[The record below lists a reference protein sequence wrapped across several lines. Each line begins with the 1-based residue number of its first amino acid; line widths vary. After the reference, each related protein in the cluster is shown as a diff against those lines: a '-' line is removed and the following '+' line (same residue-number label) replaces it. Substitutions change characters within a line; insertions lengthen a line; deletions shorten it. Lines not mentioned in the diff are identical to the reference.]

1 MHRLRTLW
9 WGLKGSLW
17 FVPSLMVLVA
27 GGLAAALV
35 AAEGALGLDLAG
47 ALPRL
52 FGAGAEGARAML
64 SAIAGSMITVAG
76 VVFSVTLV
84 ALSLAATQY
93 SPRVIRTFMHD
104 RPTQSVLGVFVGVFV
119 YCLIVLR
126 TIRGGDD
133 GSFVPSLAVFGGMVF
148 ALVAIGF
155 LVFFIHHL
163 AGAIEASSI
172 LARLALATTH
182 SIDVLYP
189 PLEGSDAENEEAGRL
204 LATRITRWIAVPAD
218 CTGYIVSVDKEGLRE
233 CARSLGCV
241 VRMESTTGDF
251 VIQGQPLVSLS
262 SGTVPTKEQCAAL
275 NNRFS
280 VDRLRTIEQDVAYGL
295 QQIVDVALKALS
307 PGINDQTTAIMC
319 IDRIGEIMVRL
330 ADRRVQENYFLRDST
345 LELIAADRSY
355 ESFLHLAFDAVR
367 IAAAAHRQ
375 VLERLAWAL
384 ERVQLA
390 TRDPQRLLL
399 AQAMAR
405 RLEAALRSAPQ

>member
-9 WGLKGSLW
+9 WALSGSLW
-17 FVPSLMVLVA
+17 FVPSLIVLAAV
-27 GGLAAALV
+27 GLAAALIAV
-35 AAEGALGLDLAG
+35 EGTLGFDFAQ

-126 TIRGGDD
+126 TIRGGED
-133 GSFVPSLAVFGGMVF
+133 GGFVPSLAVFGGMVF

-163 AGAIEASSI
+163 AAAIEASSI

-182 SIDVLYP
+182 SIDALYP
-189 PLEGSDAENEEAGRL
+189 SLGATDAEDGEAGRL
-204 LATRITRWIAVPAD
+204 QASPIRQWTAVPSN
-218 CTGYIVSVDKEGLRE
+218 CTGYVVSVDKEGLRE
-233 CARSLGCV
+233 CARSLERV

-251 VIQGQPLVSLS
+251 VIAGQPLVSLS
-262 SGTVPTKEQCAAL
+262 SETAPTKAQCAAL
-275 NNRFS
+275 TKCFS
-280 VDRLRTIEQDVAYGL
+280 VDSLRTIEQDVAYGL

-319 IDRIGEIMVRL
+319 IDRIAQIMVRL
-330 ADRRVQENYFLRDST
+330 ADRRVQSNYFVRDST

-355 ESFLHLAFDAVR
+355 ESLLHLAFDAVR
-367 IAAAAHRQ
+367 VAAAPHRQ
-375 VLERLAWAL
+375 VLERLVWAL

-390 TRDPQRLLL
+390 TRDPQRLLQG
-399 AQAMAR
+399 QAMTR